1 MHLALSLC
9 LMSAVALPACPLLQD
24 TEEPPQLLAA
34 PPPPPP
40 PEGWYALQDAE
51 NKLLSSRRNWHD
63 WFMHVY
69 PVNTE
74 LRWQHYGWT
83 QQFGLGVQ
91 KAAQERKPLVLW
103 LGNGHPLGA
112 TSPTGLAM
120 RDVWVSASVTPL
132 MDKLFPV
139 ADDLARLQRSTDAEA
154 EFLRS
159 VLAQE
164 ERTAGWSD
172 GGVVVLSPSGILLA
186 SCSQAAAQ
194 EDLAATLQQGL
205 DAWQD
210 LDTATRIAVEDSN
223 LEAPNRIE
231 NSFPHDG
238 LALEVFLRD
247 MPTTEGEIPVVSE
260 VPRQEMWS
268 RDYLWFSREEMMA
281 IRPPDSLRS
290 REGHEIPAPLA
301 SRLARFALHDRLYGP
316 GTPYSESDVATATI
330 TLRTSAST
338 KTHRHFMIQGEVV
351 LVHENADP
359 PYGIKVQLWGRAQWE
374 RKGEHFSLM
383 EILGE
388 GTRLGNEPHSGRAQ
402 ENEGIAPRP
411 LGFALRR
418 VLARDGW
425 HQVPPSTFSQYPE
438 GWSVGTKEATE
449 AH

>member
-1 MHLALSLC
+1 MHLTLSLC
-9 LMSAVALPACPLLQD
+9 LLSAATLPACPLTQ
-24 TEEPPQLLAA
+24 EPEQPPQLLAA

-74 LRWQHYGWT
+74 LGWQHYGWT
-83 QQFGLGVQ
+83 QQLGMGVKQ
-91 KAAQERKPLVLW
+91 AAQERKPLVLW

-112 TSPTGLAM
+112 TSPAGLAM
-120 RDVWVSASVTPL
+120 REVWVSASVTPL

-139 ADDLARLQRSTDAEA
+139 ADDLARLQNSTDPEA
-154 EFLRS
+154 EYLRS

-164 ERTAGWSD
+164 ETTASWSD
-172 GGVVVLSPSGILLA
+172 GGVVVLSPSGMLLA

-194 EDLAATLQQGL
+194 EDLAATLQKGL
-205 DAWQD
+205 EAWQD
-210 LDTATRIAVEDSN
+210 LDSATRIAVDAAK
-223 LEAPNRIE
+223 LEAPTRLE

-268 RDYLWFSREEMMA
+268 RDYLWFSREEMLS
-281 IRPPDSLRS
+281 ILPSDNFRS
-290 REGHEIPAPLA
+290 REGHEIPGPLA
-301 SRLARFALHDRLYGP
+301 SRLARLALHDHLYGQ
-316 GTPYSESDVATATI
+316 GTPYAASDVALASI
-330 TLRTSAST
+330 TLRPSAST
-338 KTHRHFMIQGEVV
+338 KTHRHFMIQGEVI
-351 LVHENADP
+351 LTHEDSDP
-359 PYGIKVQLWGRAQWE
+359 QYGIKVTLWGRAQWD
-374 RKGEHFSLM
+374 RKREHFSLM

-388 GTRLGNEPHSGRAQ
+388 GMRLGAEPNSGRAQ
-402 ENEGIAPRP
+402 RNVGIAERP
-411 LGFALRR
+411 LGFALRM
-418 VLARDGW
+418 VMARDGW

-438 GWSVGTKEATE
+438 GWPVGTEEATE

>member
-1 MHLALSLC
+1 MQLALSLC
-9 LMSAVALPACPLLQD
+9 LLSAAALPACPLLQD
-24 TEEPPQLLAA
+24 AEEPPQLIAA

-40 PEGWYALQDAE
+40 PAGWYALQDAE

-63 WFMHVY
+63 WFLHVY
-69 PVNTE
+69 PVNIE

-91 KAAQERKPLVLW
+91 QAAQERKPLVLW

-112 TSPTGLAM
+112 TSAAGMAM
-120 RDVWVSASVTPL
+120 REVWISPNVTPL

-139 ADDLARLQRSTDAEA
+139 ADDLARLQHATDAEA
-154 EFLRS
+154 AFLRS

-164 ERTAGWSD
+164 ESTKQWTD
-172 GGVVVLSPSGILLA
+172 GGVLVLSPSGQLLS

-210 LDTATRIAVEDSN
+210 LDPASRVSVDATKLAAPHRLEN
-223 LEAPNRIE
+223 L
-231 NSFPHDG
+231 FPHDG

-260 VPRQEMWS
+260 VPRQAMWS
-268 RDYLWFSREEMMA
+268 RDYLWFSREEMLA
-281 IRPPDSLRS
+281 ILPPDSLRS
-290 REGHEIPAPLA
+290 REDHEIPAHLA
-301 SRLARFALHDRLYGP
+301 DRLARLALHDHLYGP
-316 GTPYSESDVATATI
+316 GASFAKSDVMKASI
-330 TLRTSAST
+330 TLRPNAST
-338 KTHRHFMIQGEVV
+338 KTHRHFMIQGEVILTQEDV
-351 LVHENADP
+351 DP
-359 PYGIKVQLWGRAQWE
+359 PYGIKIQLWGRAQWE
-374 RKGEHFSLM
+374 RKSELFSLM
-383 EILGE
+383 EIFGEGMRLGE
-388 GTRLGNEPHSGRAQ
+388 EPNSGRS
-402 ENEGIAPRP
+402 EKNVGIAKRP

-438 GWSVGTKEATE
+438 NWPVGTEEATE